1 MSFEPRQLGTWNLQ
15 LGTSPGIFAAYRK
28 IMKEITA
35 VELRDKTQGK
45 EDIQLIDV
53 RESYE
58 HEQSNL
64 GGELIPMGEILEQ
77 VDRIDKQKPV
87 VVYCRSGNRSSVV
100 IRELE
105 NRFGFTNLYN
115 LKGGILAYARDVD
128 PTLEV

>member
-1 MSFEPRQLGTWNLQ
+1 
-15 LGTSPGIFAAYRK
+15 
-28 IMKEITA
+28 MKEITA
-35 VELRDKTQGK
+35 IELRDKTQNK

-64 GGELIPMGEILEQ
+64 GGELIPMGEILQQ
-77 VDRIDKQKPV
+77 VEKIDRQKPV

-105 NRFGFTNLYN
+105 NRHGFTNLYN

-128 PTLEV
+128 PSLVV

>member
-1 MSFEPRQLGTWNLQ
+1 
-15 LGTSPGIFAAYRK
+15 
-28 IMKEITA
+28 MKEISAT
-35 VELRDKTQGK
+35 ELRSKSENK
-45 EDIQLIDV
+45 EDFQLIDV

-64 GGELIPMGEILEQ
+64 GGVLIPMGEILEQ
-77 VDRIDKQKPV
+77 VERIDKNKPV
-87 VVYCRSGNRSSVV
+87 VVYCRSGNRSSVI

-128 PTLEV
+128 PTLQV